1 MRKNRFRTL
10 SLLAVSASALVTA
23 LLNGMR
29 SDESRS
35 QRRKNLDRFNSIA
48 TRASGILDE
57 KSIML
62 LLAFLCFCS
71 VAVSAC
77 SSGLSAYEQSAP
89 PPNVTVVR
97 DLNQTFDCDARNCLA
112 PYRSFVNDHPQFANP
127 RPEKVVLDELDA
139 LDMEPLPP
147 VMKLSQ
153 DELRTKITD
162 ALNIGFM
169 LDGLDARSLHVTIFA
184 EEGTEQAGVISR
196 RLIFA
201 DPLVGEFEALLL
213 EPAGSNRVPAIIGL
227 HGHFD
232 SPEDFANIYLGA
244 ELANEGYLVIMP
256 QFRVMGMDLDSEEE
270 VSRTLLYGGF
280 HLMAM
285 RVYET
290 LLIEKYLRSLD
301 RVDTAHIGILSHS
314 GGSSAA
320 NLVIHLTKGIAA
332 QVTDYYVDWRDRFV
346 SPSGDLAVHCETVPG
361 LFPLSTTF
369 PEDWS
374 APIPRLSI
382 PYAENGFADYATEI
396 RDFFATH
403 LHK

>member
-1 MRKNRFRTL
+1 M
-10 SLLAVSASALVTA
+10 LAASTSALVAA

-29 SDESRS
+29 SDELSRL
-35 QRRKNLDRFNSIA
+35 QHRKNLDRFNSIA
-48 TRASGILDE
+48 TRATGKLDE
-57 KSIML
+57 KKMRL
-62 LLAFLCFCS
+62 LLAFLCFCC

-77 SSGLSAYEQSAP
+77 SSGLSASEQSAP
-89 PPNVTVVR
+89 PPNVTVVT

-169 LDGLDARSLHVTIFA
+169 LDGLDARPLHVTIFA
-184 EEGTEQAGVISR
+184 EEETEQAGVISR
-196 RLIFA
+196 RLIFT
-201 DPLVGEFEALLL
+201 DPLVGEFEALQL
-213 EPAGSNRVPAIIGL
+213 EPAGSDRVPAIIGL
-227 HGHFD
+227 HGHFET
-232 SPEDFANIYLGA
+232 PAIFANEYLGT
-244 ELANEGYLVIMP
+244 ELAAEGYLVVMP
-256 QFRVMGMDLDSEEE
+256 QFRAMDVVDPEEE
-270 VSRTLLYGGF
+270 ISRTLIYGGF

-290 LLIEKYLRSLD
+290 LLIEKYLRSVD

-314 GGSSAA
+314 GGSSTA

-332 QVTDYYVDWRDRFV
+332 QVTDYYVDWRDRFI
-346 SPSGDLAVHCETVPG
+346 SLSGDLAVHCETVPG